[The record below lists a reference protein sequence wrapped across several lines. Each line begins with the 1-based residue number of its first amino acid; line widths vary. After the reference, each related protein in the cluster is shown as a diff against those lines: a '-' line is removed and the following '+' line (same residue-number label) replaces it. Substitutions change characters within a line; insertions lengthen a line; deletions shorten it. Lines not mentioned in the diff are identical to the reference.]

1 MKSKKKP
8 LIFGLLV
15 VIIGMVIAIIAA
27 MTSGG
32 GKDASGKPKTV
43 KDVDKVLRKS
53 VNSVTLT
60 KNYAEKG
67 TVTYDDSFEAV
78 ELPDINK
85 TYPLVENP
93 VGCDVV
99 VEIFSSP
106 EKAGTGTDGWML
118 EMAKEFNR
126 QNNKIDGKS
135 VGVKLRSISSGT
147 QIDYIL
153 SGSSVPAAIS
163 PSASMWCDMLESQG
177 IEVHTITD
185 RTVGNVA
192 GVLVDSST
200 YSDLEQKYGTV
211 DINAIVSATLDST
224 LTTGYTNP
232 LVSTTGLNF
241 LASVLYNFDSA
252 DPLGNK
258 AVDGF
263 KSFQDNI
270 PFVAYNTLQMRT
282 AAENGTFGCM
292 MMEYQSYIQ
301 DVTLSRNYKFVPFGI
316 RHDNPLT
323 AVGKLS
329 DVEMKTLEMFAD
341 LCKSDKAKKLA
352 DEYGFNKMDDYKGDG
367 MKIIKLKGVLTM
379 DGKYIKRTIKR
390 ITVPLIT
397 LIFTASALSGCSSSS
412 KSQVIDTVNELGA
425 DTQIEFLIEENAFE
439 EKGTPQEISW
449 VPLAKVNTYSGF
461 RGRFESAMGIESKD
475 GVKSGCVYVGQDG
488 KITENA
494 TLKTAF
500 SNKATFDQFN
510 DKETQDYLRT
520 EIKNTYADVE
530 DNDEYAAIINAYF
543 NLLPDNTPNYFNG
556 AKSLNRLEAMSV
568 LTRATK
574 PVNQSSTNT
583 QDFVT
588 AVGETKFST
597 YAALSNDV
605 AFISTNDGSLTQD
618 NATKAMSKGEF
629 VYIVMSSIYGED
641 TVSSVDLSTS
651 KLTDI
656 KDVVPTKNTKTNA
669 EQLALALQTPTQ
681 APEAIYKALVLAN
694 ENGLVE
700 ADTQWNTAI
709 TKSEAIAL
717 VTDAIQSYN
726 EKNGFKVNDKGVL
739 TDTESK
745 AEAEAKEKEELTKLF
760 DTIKDEV
767 TCDLDT
773 FIKEYKEITKDKKV
787 ATGEAI
793 ETIKEKYKK
802 PVETTAPTTTE
813 AQTTTQ
819 AVQQPQDNGNNNGGG
834 GTPQYVEPPQQ
845 QVTEPVYVPP
855 VTEPVYTPPVE
866 TPTQPPVVT
875 PPSNGGG
882 DSSYTPPY
890 DPDQYDVGDA
900 SWDEGWQ
907 CDEDINKLLWR

>member
-1 MKSKKKP
+1 
-8 LIFGLLV
+8 
-15 VIIGMVIAIIAA
+15 
-27 MTSGG
+27 
-32 GKDASGKPKTV
+32 
-43 KDVDKVLRKS
+43 
-53 VNSVTLT
+53 
-60 KNYAEKG
+60 
-67 TVTYDDSFEAV
+67 
-78 ELPDINK
+78 
-85 TYPLVENP
+85 
-93 VGCDVV
+93 
-99 VEIFSSP
+99 
-106 EKAGTGTDGWML
+106 
-118 EMAKEFNR
+118 
-126 QNNKIDGKS
+126 
-135 VGVKLRSISSGT
+135 
-147 QIDYIL
+147 
-153 SGSSVPAAIS
+153 
-163 PSASMWCDMLESQG
+163 
-177 IEVHTITD
+177 
-185 RTVGNVA
+185 
-192 GVLVDSST
+192 
-200 YSDLEQKYGTV
+200 
-211 DINAIVSATLDST
+211 
-224 LTTGYTNP
+224 
-232 LVSTTGLNF
+232 
-241 LASVLYNFDSA
+241 
-252 DPLGNK
+252 
-258 AVDGF
+258 
-263 KSFQDNI
+263 
-270 PFVAYNTLQMRT
+270 
-282 AAENGTFGCM
+282 
-292 MMEYQSYIQ
+292 
-301 DVTLSRNYKFVPFGI
+301 
-316 RHDNPLT
+316 
-323 AVGKLS
+323 
-329 DVEMKTLEMFAD
+329 
-341 LCKSDKAKKLA
+341 
-352 DEYGFNKMDDYKGDG
+352 
-367 MKIIKLKGVLTM
+367 M

-461 RGRFESAMGIESKD
+461 RDRFESAMGIESKD

-530 DNDEYAAIINAYF
+530 DSDEYAAIINAYF

-745 AEAEAKEKEELTKLF
+745 AEVEAKEKEEIMKAYEAV
-760 DTIKDEV
+760 KDEI
-767 TCDLDT
+767 TCDGDT
-773 FIKEYKEITKDKKV
+773 FYKEYKEISKDDKLS
-787 ATGEAI
+787 TGEVI
-793 ETIKEKYKK
+793 QKIVEKYKK
-802 PVETTAPTTTE
+802 PVVTTSAPEPETQT
-813 AQTTTQ
+813 TTTQ
-819 AVQQPQDNGNNNGGG
+819 AVQQQGGNNNNGGG
-834 GTPQYVEPPQQ
+834 QGGATYVEPPQQ
-845 QVTEPVYVPP
+845 QTQPVYVPP
-855 VTEPVYTPPVE
+855 VEP
-866 TPTQPPVVT
+866 PTQPPVVQQPT
-875 PPSNGGG
+875 NPPVVQQPTNPPSGGGGG
-882 DSSYTPPY
+882 D
-890 DPDQYDVGDA
+890 
-900 SWDEGWQ
+900 WDEGY
-907 CDEDINKLLWR
+907 DTPDDPGEFDVHF